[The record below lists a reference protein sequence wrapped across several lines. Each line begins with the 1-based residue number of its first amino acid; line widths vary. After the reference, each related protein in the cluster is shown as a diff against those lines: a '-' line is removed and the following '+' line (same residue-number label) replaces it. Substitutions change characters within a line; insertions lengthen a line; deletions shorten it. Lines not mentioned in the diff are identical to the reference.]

1 MSKWTKN
8 SESAFIFTQYPIKI
22 YVPSLEFQK
31 KIKKLKEVF
40 FEKSQKSA
48 ILTKNG
54 QKSQFF
60 FKIKVVD
67 SFSEL
72 ISLN

>member
-1 MSKWTKN
+1 MHAVFRISK
-8 SESAFIFTQYPIKI
+8 
-22 YVPSLEFQK
+22 K
-31 KIKKLKEVF
+31 KSKKLKEVF

-54 QKSQFF
+54 QKRQFF
-60 FKIKVVD
+60 SKIQVVD
-67 SFSEL
+67 PFSEH